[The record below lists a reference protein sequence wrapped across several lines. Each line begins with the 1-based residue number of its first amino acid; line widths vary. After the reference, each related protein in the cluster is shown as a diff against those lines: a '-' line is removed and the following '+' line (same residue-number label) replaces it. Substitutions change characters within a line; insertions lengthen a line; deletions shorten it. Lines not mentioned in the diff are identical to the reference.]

1 MKLSGFVD
9 LIEVDVK
16 MYVKNWSDQKKD
28 HFGPKKDQKG
38 PKMRFLNFEL
48 EEKLDHHFQVKFD
61 GESDGDS
68 LRPLKPY
75 FDPLIGPY

>member
-1 MKLSGFVD
+1 MVVRGAREGALVSAN

-16 MYVKNWSDQKKD
+16 MHVKNWSDQKKD

-48 EEKLDHHFQVKFD
+48 EEKLDHHF
-61 GESDGDS
+61 
-68 LRPLKPY
+68 
-75 FDPLIGPY
+75 

>member
-16 MYVKNWSDQKKD
+16 MHVKNWSDQKK
-28 HFGPKKDQKG
+28 GPFWTKKG

-48 EEKLDHHFQVKFD
+48 EEKLDLHF
-61 GESDGDS
+61 
-68 LRPLKPY
+68 
-75 FDPLIGPY
+75 

>member
-16 MYVKNWSDQKKD
+16 MHVRNWSDQKKD

-48 EEKLDHHFQVKFD
+48 EEKLDHHF
-61 GESDGDS
+61 
-68 LRPLKPY
+68 
-75 FDPLIGPY
+75 